1 MQKIKRMLKRIVHSS
16 GQSDKVIVCPRCGS
30 TRLSLS
36 SKMDVWLTPKKYFC
50 ADCGYVGPI
59 VMEIERKELK
69 KEEN

>member
-1 MQKIKRMLKRIVHSS
+1 
-16 GQSDKVIVCPRCGS
+16 
-30 TRLSLS
+30 
-36 SKMDVWLTPKKYFC
+36 MDVWLTPKKYFC